1 MDPNN
6 YFIMTNL
13 SYLLIQDGQ
22 NGVAR
27 KNYEEYLKKNGGQKI
42 KDKAVF
48 VDCLINIAITVKDTA
63 E

>member
-27 KNYEEYLKKNGGQKI
+27 KNYEEYLKKNGG
-42 KDKAVF
+42 
-48 VDCLINIAITVKDTA
+48 
-63 E
+63 